1 MRQRGKAKHERKSG
15 LFEHVDPIRSCFEVA
30 RVRIWPEVLLH
41 LTSPLL
47 LMLVYKREN
56 LGVSGYYVL
65 ILYHLIVSLVILY
78 VQ

>member
-15 LFEHVDPIRSCFEVA
+15 LCFEVA

-56 LGVSGYYVL
+56 LRVSGYYVL